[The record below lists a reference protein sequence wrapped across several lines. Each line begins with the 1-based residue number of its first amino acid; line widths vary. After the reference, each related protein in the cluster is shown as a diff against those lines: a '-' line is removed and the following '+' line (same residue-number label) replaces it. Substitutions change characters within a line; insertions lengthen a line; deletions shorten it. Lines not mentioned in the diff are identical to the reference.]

1 MVLHCNKA
9 TIMST
14 IDTLNSIKN
23 TSTKNSFNFM
33 FCSFVYGHICGYQRG
48 FKKKIKAVS
57 LISNFLDLLV
67 IMELYVNAI
76 PVMMMSTLDT
86 H

>member
-1 MVLHCNKA
+1 MVTFA
-9 TIMST
+9 V
-14 IDTLNSIKN
+14 
-23 TSTKNSFNFM
+23 TSEDL
-33 FCSFVYGHICGYQRG
+33 
-48 FKKKIKAVS
+48 KKKIKAVS